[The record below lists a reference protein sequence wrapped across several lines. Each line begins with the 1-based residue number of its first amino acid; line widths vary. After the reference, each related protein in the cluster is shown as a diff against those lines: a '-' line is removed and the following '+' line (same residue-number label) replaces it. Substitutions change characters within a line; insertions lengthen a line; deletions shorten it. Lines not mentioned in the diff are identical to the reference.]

1 MSVYIELVLAVAT
14 VVASYFAK
22 RYEKKIKEILILID
36 TIEKALA
43 DGELTEE
50 ELKTII
56 AKIKEKGGW
65 RWRS

>member
-1 MSVYIELVLAVAT
+1 MSVYTELALAVAT

-36 TIEKALA
+36 TIEKGLA
-43 DGELTEE
+43 DNELTEE

-65 RWRS
+65 

>member
-1 MSVYIELVLAVAT
+1 MSVYTELVLAVAT
-14 VVASYFAK
+14 VVASYFAM

-36 TIEKALA
+36 TIETALA

-56 AKIKEKGGW
+56 GKIKEKGGW
-65 RWRS
+65 R

>member
-1 MSVYIELVLAVAT
+1 MSVYPELVLAVAT

-56 AKIKEKGGW
+56 AKIKQIGDC

>member
-1 MSVYIELVLAVAT
+1 MSVYTELALVVAT

-22 RYEKKIKEILILID
+22 RYERKIKEILILID

-56 AKIKEKGGW
+56 AKIKQIGGW
-65 RWRS
+65 R

>member
-1 MSVYIELVLAVAT
+1 MSVYTELVLAVAT
-14 VVASYFAK
+14 VVASYFAM

-56 AKIKEKGGW
+56 GKIKEKGGW
-65 RWRS
+65 R